1 MFSINEAGSLL
12 KNVPKLYEA
21 LDTVRDEN
29 TKRTQYA
36 TVKENLN
43 HIFSVQSSV
52 TKTLQWIEEDKLLHA
67 HQCLSELENSRDDI
81 LFELHKLPKQYAL
94 DKMTMKKNFEKVES
108 VSAQLGTKI
117 RLILVRC
124 LATVRKEPTIIV
136 TAMRIIKREE
146 AADTFAMQQKQQTG
160 FCPPDRPKCWRK
172 MAIDALYETVNTRI
186 EGSKLEERA
195 DNKLW
200 LVRDLEI
207 ARQFLLDDLRV
218 VKSLCVPCF
227 PPEYDIFNEYVKMYH
242 TALSKHVSCKR
253 VHLIFIPLHIYICF
267 ISWKR
272 SSKVDWKATNTYR
285 CCRGS

>member
-1 MFSINEAGSLL
+1 ML
-12 KNVPKLYEA
+12 KNVPKLYDA
-21 LDTVRDEN
+21 LEMVRDEN
-29 TKRTQYA
+29 AKRTQYA

-52 TKTLQWIEEDKLLHA
+52 TKALQWIEEDKLLHA
-67 HQCLSELENSRDDI
+67 HQCLSDLENSRDDI
-81 LFELHKLPKQYAL
+81 LYELHKLPKQYAL
-94 DKMTMKKNFEKVES
+94 DKMTMKKNFEKVENVS
-108 VSAQLGTKI
+108 VQLGQKI

-146 AADTFAMQQKQQTG
+146 AADAFALQQKQQNG
-160 FCPPDRPKCWRK
+160 FCPPDRPKCWRQ
-172 MAIDALYETVNTRI
+172 MAIDALNETVKTRI
-186 EGSKLEERA
+186 EGSKLEERV

-242 TALSKHVSCKR
+242 NALSKHVSCDEVAKSFCFDFP
-253 VHLIFIPLHIYICF
+253 LNSIFLVGGDHPG
-267 ISWKR
+267 WAGR
-272 SSKVDWKATNTYR
+272 
-285 CCRGS
+285 